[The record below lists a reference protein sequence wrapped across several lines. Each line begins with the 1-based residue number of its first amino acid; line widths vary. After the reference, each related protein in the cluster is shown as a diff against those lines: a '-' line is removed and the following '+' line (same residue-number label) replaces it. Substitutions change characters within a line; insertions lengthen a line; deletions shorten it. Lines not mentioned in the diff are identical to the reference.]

1 MPEFDRS
8 TPVTVAL
15 KVQRGKVD
23 ITAEERSTAL
33 VEIVPLDGSDTS
45 RQAAADATVSLEGDT
60 LAIRPPE
67 SSGWQWRRSPNLLI
81 TVKVP
86 LDSTIAVK
94 AASADLRAVGRF
106 AQAQVTLSSGDAYVE
121 DVTGDAHLEA
131 ASGDLTIRRVGGA
144 LRMHSSSGDLEV
156 GDVVGDVSLDAA
168 SGDIT
173 LRSAASSLQAETA
186 SGDIEIGV
194 VRQGESRVRS
204 ASGDVKVGVAAGT
217 GVWLD
222 VNTASGS
229 TKNELS
235 MGTDAPG
242 DSAASTGAKLELRI
256 RTASGDVQ
264 IRRFTGAFPTAA

>member
-15 KVQRGKVD
+15 KTQRGKVD
-23 ITAEERSTAL
+23 ITAEERTTVL
-33 VEIVPLDGSDTS
+33 VEIVPLDGSDAS
-45 RQAAADATVSLEGDT
+45 HQAATGTTVSLEGDT

-67 SSGWQWRRSPNLLI
+67 SSGWQLRRSPKLLI

-86 LDSTIAVK
+86 LDSSIAVK

-106 AQAQVTLSSGDAYVE
+106 AQAHVNLASGDAYVE
-121 DVTGDAHLEA
+121 DVTGDANLEA
-131 ASGDLTIRRVGGA
+131 ASGDLTVRRVGGA
-144 LRMHSSSGDLEV
+144 LRMTSSSGDLEV
-156 GDVVGDVSLDAA
+156 GDVNGDVSVETA

-173 LRSAASSLQAETA
+173 LRSAAASLRAETA

-194 VRQGESRVRS
+194 VREGETRIRS
-204 ASGDVKVGVAAGT
+204 ASGDVKIGVAAGT

-222 VNTASGS
+222 INTASGS
-229 TKNELS
+229 TRNELT
-235 MGTDAPG
+235 MGADTPG
-242 DSAASTGAKLELRI
+242 ASPESTGAKLELRI

-264 IRRFTGAFPTAA
+264 IRRFAGDFPATV

>member
-8 TPVTVAL
+8 TPVTVA
-15 KVQRGKVD
+15 VQTHRGKVD
-23 ITAEERSTAL
+23 ITAEERGTAL
-33 VEIVPLDGSDTS
+33 VEVVPLDGSDAS
-45 RQAAADATVSLEGDT
+45 RQAAAGTTVSLEGDT

-86 LDSTIAVK
+86 LDSSIAVRT
-94 AASADLRAVGRF
+94 ASADLRAVGRF
-106 AQAQVTLSSGDAYVE
+106 AQAQVTLASGDAYVE
-121 DVTGDAHLEA
+121 DVTGDAHLGA
-131 ASGDLTIRRVGGA
+131 ASGNLTVRRVGGG
-144 LRMHSSSGDLEV
+144 LRMNSSSGDLEV
-156 GDVVGDVSLDAA
+156 GDVIGDVSLEAA

-173 LRSAASSLQAETA
+173 LRSAMASVRAETA

-194 VRQGESRVRS
+194 VREGESRIRS

-229 TKNELS
+229 TKNELT
-235 MGTDAPG
+235 MGADAPG
-242 DSAASTGAKLELRI
+242 ASAASTGAQLALRI

-264 IRRFTGAFPTAA
+264 IRRFTGAFPAAA